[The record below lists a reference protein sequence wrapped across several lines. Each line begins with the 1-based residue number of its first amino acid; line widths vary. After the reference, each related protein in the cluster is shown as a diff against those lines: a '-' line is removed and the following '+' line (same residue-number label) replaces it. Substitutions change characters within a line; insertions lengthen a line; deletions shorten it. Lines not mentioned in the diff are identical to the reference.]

1 MTFRP
6 ENSIDEFERNGY
18 QKVGE
23 IPNLYRPGVTEYMM
37 AKDQKKRLS
46 LTMKPKDLS
55 KMTLEEL
62 WELFPIFLVAHDDRW
77 EESFDEVEKMLIGLL
92 ADQPVVRI
100 SHIGSTAIQG
110 IWAKNIIDVMVE
122 ISQSVS
128 IKDMVQILK
137 QDGFIIMSTAKN
149 RISLNKGYTE
159 NGFADKVY
167 HIHLRYTGD
176 NDELYFR
183 DYLNEHPDVA
193 KEYETLKLRLWK
205 QYEHNRD
212 AYTNAKTDFIS
223 KWTAEARKE
232 YGDRY

>member
-1 MTFRP
+1 METF
-6 ENSIDEFERNGY
+6 GM
-18 QKVGE
+18 G
-23 IPNLYRPGVTEYMM
+23 
-37 AKDQKKRLS
+37 
-46 LTMKPKDLS
+46 KDLS

-62 WELFPIFLVAHDDRW
+62 WELFPIFLVPHDDQW
-77 EESFDEVEKMLIGLL
+77 KDSFNEIEEMLTGLL
-92 ADQPVVRI
+92 SDQTVDRI

-110 IWAKNIIDVMVE
+110 IWAKNIIDVTVE
-122 ISQSVS
+122 IPQSADM
-128 IKDMVQILK
+128 KDIAQIIEK
-137 QDGFIIMSTAKN
+137 NGFIVMSAEAN
-149 RISLNKGYTE
+149 RVSLNKGYTE

-193 KEYETLKLRLWK
+193 KEYEALKLRLWK

-212 AYTNAKTDFIS
+212 AYTDAKTDFIS

-232 YGDRY
+232 CGDRY